1 MARASIAVSRRSIR
15 SAGHEQPD
23 EGPPLLLDCAVGH
36 YGPRCIRGL
45 WPTLAGAIVS
55 TATIG
60 APMVTNFTRFRC

>member
-1 MARASIAVSRRSIR
+1 MSSRTRA
-15 SAGHEQPD
+15 
-23 EGPPLLLDCAVGH
+23 PPLLLDCAVGH

-45 WPTLAGAIVS
+45 LPTLAGAIVS